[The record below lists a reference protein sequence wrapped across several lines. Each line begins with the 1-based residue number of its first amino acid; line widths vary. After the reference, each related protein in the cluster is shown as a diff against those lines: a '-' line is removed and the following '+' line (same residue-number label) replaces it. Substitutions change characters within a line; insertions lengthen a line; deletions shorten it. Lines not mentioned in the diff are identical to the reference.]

1 MIRWLINLL
10 FPRPIPIAAPEPVEA
25 KNRNR
30 SAPDEYWENR
40 WSH

>member
-10 FPRPIPIAAPEPVEA
+10 FPRPIPIAAPEPVES
-25 KNRNR
+25 KPR